1 MIKIYDTNHK
11 FLSLLDSFCKDINI
25 IDTLNLGIRELCFY
39 IPCKEEYLDI
49 IQEEYYVE
57 TADYNFVI
65 KEIDMKDN
73 SFVLVRCGP
82 NIEALQGRLFQYF
95 DCFELNL
102 QMAYEYCLQQTGWT
116 LEYNSKDK
124 SVATYQE
131 PWKDAYTM
139 IKTIAED
146 YGQEYWFDTKNK
158 ILKVYDKMGE
168 SLGAYFSNELRLKQL
183 SKSSTSYDYATV
195 LYPVG
200 KNGLLISNVNN
211 GKPYLENFSFS
222 NKYIEKVYINEDI
235 EIAEILKQKA
245 EEYFEEIA
253 VPRASYKVKLTDLGK
268 SVSIGDTIMIVDNIK
283 RIKQKQRVVKISRFP
298 FAPEQDTIEI
308 SNLQPDFVSS
318 YIKGKKETK
327 KEIDYLKKL
336 YQSLK

>member
-11 FLSLLDSFCKDINI
+11 FLMLLDSFCKDINT
-25 IDTLNLGIRELCFY
+25 IDTLELGIRELCFY

-49 IQEEYYVE
+49 IQEENYVE
-57 TADYNFVI
+57 TADYNFII
-65 KEIDMKDN
+65 KEINMENN
-73 SFVLVRCGP
+73 SFISVRCGP
-82 NIEALQGRLFQYF
+82 NIENLQGRLFQHF

-102 QMAYEYCLQQTGWT
+102 QQAYEYCVATTGWT
-116 LEYNSKDK
+116 VEYNSKDK
-124 SVATYQE
+124 SIVTYQE

-146 YGQEYWFDTKNK
+146 YGQELWFDTKNK
-158 ILKVYDKMGE
+158 VLRIYDKMGA

-183 SKSSTSYDYATV
+183 TKQSTSYDYATV

-200 KNGLLISNVNN
+200 KDGLTITSINN

-222 NKYIEKVYINEDI
+222 NKYIEKVFIDEDI
-235 EIAEILKQKA
+235 EVAEILKQKA
-245 EEYFEEIA
+245 EEYFDEIV
-253 VPRASYKVKLTDLGK
+253 VPRASYKVRLTDLGK

-283 RIKQKQRVVKISRFP
+283 RIKQKQRVVKITRYP
-298 FAPEQDTIEI
+298 FAPEKDTIEI
-308 SNLQPDFVSS
+308 SNLQPDFIHS
-318 YIKGKKETK
+318 YVKGNKKTK